1 MTGFEPR
8 GIDPVIVRLTL
19 AALAEEY
26 GERIAKAASGSERAE
41 YLEAWA
47 RTCRREL
54 DGLDTSEAA
63 HLRALFEAVLERVR
77 Q

>member
-1 MTGFEPR
+1 MTAFEPR

-26 GERIAKAASGSERAE
+26 GERIAKAGSGSERAD

-54 DGLDTSEAA
+54 DGLTTAEAL
-63 HLRALFEAVLERVR
+63 HLRALFDAIVERVR

>member
-1 MTGFEPR
+1 MSVPDRF

-26 GERIAKAASGSERAE
+26 GARIARAGTSAERSN

-47 RTCRREL
+47 RTARGEL
-54 DGLDTSEAA
+54 EGLDTEEAR
-63 HLRALFEAVLERVR
+63 HLRALYEAIVERA
-77 Q
+77 QA